1 MPSSASQCK
10 GYGWRR
16 EICGNVCASWKCRIR
31 WGWFVRKVIYA
42 LVVILAAS
50 ISGVGAVE
58 RIPVNIKSI
67 ERNHYQT
74 IEESMHIHTR
84 YCDEIA
90 YADSALLVFEPYGLE
105 NKLVFRSGVTC
116 EVTQVYD
123 RDAYYTRTGR

>member
-1 MPSSASQCK
+1 MSAFLESAADP
-10 GYGWRR
+10 RR
-16 EICGNVCASWKCRIR
+16 WQ
-31 WGWFVRKVIYA
+31 VRMFIYA
-42 LVVILAAS
+42 LTAIVASSAA
-50 ISGVGAVE
+50 GVGAVE
-58 RIPVNIKSI
+58 RIPVNIKSV

>member
-1 MPSSASQCK
+1 MFSYALTAIVASSA
-10 GYGWRR
+10 
-16 EICGNVCASWKCRIR
+16 A
-31 WGWFVRKVIYA
+31 
-42 LVVILAAS
+42 
-50 ISGVGAVE
+50 GVGAVE
-58 RIPVNIKSI
+58 RIPVNIKSV

-123 RDAYYTRTGR
+123 RDAYYTRTSPTAP

>member
-1 MPSSASQCK
+1 MSAFLES
-10 GYGWRR
+10 GAGPRR
-16 EICGNVCASWKCRIR
+16 WQVRVFIC
-31 WGWFVRKVIYA
+31 A
-42 LVVILAAS
+42 LTAVAAISAAS
-50 ISGVGAVE
+50 VAAVE
-58 RIPVNIKSI
+58 RIPINIKSV

>member
-1 MPSSASQCK
+1 M
-10 GYGWRR
+10 RVF
-16 EICGNVCASWKCRIR
+16 IC
-31 WGWFVRKVIYA
+31 A
-42 LVVILAAS
+42 LTAVTAISAAS
-50 ISGVGAVE
+50 VDAVE
-58 RIPVNIKSI
+58 RIPINIKSV

-105 NKLVFRSGVTC
+105 NKLVFRSGVIC

-123 RDAYYTRTGR
+123 RDASYTRTGR